1 MLGIEFFS
9 TIFINSEMIMI
20 VIIIMIMIMI
30 MIIMIMG
37 LIMGLL
43 FIRLFP
49 EE

>member
-9 TIFINSEMIMI
+9 TIFINSEI
-20 VIIIMIMIMI
+20 VIMIML
-30 MIIMIMG
+30 IMIMG